1 MRTWLFSVVIV
12 FFVTLLSAC
21 AGSSQGGDSSTQGGA
36 SNQGDSSKGEQ
47 LFTANC
53 SACHGTGGVG
63 INGLGSSL
71 TTSEFV
77 GKLSDEE
84 LLNFVKV
91 GRPADDPLNTTGV
104 PMPPKGGNP
113 ALNDEEIKD
122 IVAYLRSIR

>member
-1 MRTWLFSVVIV
+1 MRTWLFSVGVI
-12 FFVTLLSAC
+12 FFLVALLSAC
-21 AGSSQGGDSSTQGGA
+21 AGSSQGGA
-36 SNQGDSSKGEQ
+36 SKQGDSRKGEQ

-53 SACHGTGGVG
+53 SVCHGVGGVG
-63 INGLGSSL
+63 VNGLGTPL
-71 TTSEFV
+71 TANEFV

-84 LLNFVKV
+84 LLNFVKI

-122 IVAYLRSIR
+122 IVAYIRSIR